1 MSDWLNDTVSSTETF
16 GKAGR
21 ITLMLY
27 LDHAATTVMRAEA
40 REAMAPFL
48 HAVYGNPSGIH
59 GISRR
64 VKNAIEEA
72 REEIAEILG
81 ANHPLEIVFTGGG
94 TEADNLAIAGT
105 VLGPG
110 DRSTSVTVATEH
122 EAVLETI
129 HFLDRLGHPG
139 TIVGVDAMGRV
150 DIGALT
156 RAIDTNTAIVSVMVA
171 NNETGVVHPVAKIAE
186 IAHAAGSLMHTDAVQ
201 AFISEEITVASTGA
215 DLISLA
221 AHKFGG
227 PTGVGLLYVRN
238 GVVLEPVLHGGGQE
252 LGRRSGTLNAAGIV
266 GMATAMRATVA
277 DRARFRKEVG
287 GARDTFEAALTGAYP
302 DVERNAPTDARLV
315 QHAHLRFP
323 GVRAETL
330 LIRLDQNGVAAAA
343 GSACQSG
350 AVDMSHVL
358 EAMGMNEEAAGEC
371 VRFTFGWV
379 NKESDGADAAR
390 LVIETLGSLV

>member
-1 MSDWLNDTVSSTETF
+1 MSAWLKGTVSSTETV

-21 ITLMLY
+21 ITSMLY

-48 HAVYGNPSGIH
+48 DDVYGNPSGIH

-81 ANHPLEIVFTGGG
+81 ADRPLEIVFTGGG

-122 EAVLETI
+122 EAVLETV
-129 HFLDRLGHPG
+129 HFLDRLGHPA
-139 TIVGVDAMGRV
+139 TVVGVDVMGRV

-156 RAIDTNTAIVSVMVA
+156 RAIDSDTAIVSVMAA
-171 NNETGVVHPVAKIAE
+171 NNETGVIHPVAKIAE
-186 IAHAAGSLMHTDAVQ
+186 ITHRAGSLMHTDAVQ

-227 PTGVGLLYVRN
+227 PMGVGLLYVRN

-277 DRARFRKEVG
+277 DRARFRREVG
-287 GARDTFEAALTGAYP
+287 GARDAFETVLSGVYP
-302 DVERNAPTDARLV
+302 DVERNAPADSRLV

-350 AVDMSHVL
+350 AIDMSHVL

-379 NKESDGADAAR
+379 NKESDGTDAAR
-390 LVIETLGSLV
+390 IVVETLGTLL